1 MTLEERVA
9 FLEGRVDEQA
19 RAGDGIRD
27 AVAQVELRMGQFEE
41 RMDRRFE
48 ALDERFETLEA
59 RMDRRFEGI
68 DMRFERIERRVD
80 MIDDKLTRYFT
91 WLVGIQVSTLIAV
104 VTAFFT
110 TISMLR

>member
-19 RAGDGIRD
+19 RTGDGIRD
-27 AVAQVELRMGQFEE
+27 AVSQVELRMGQLEE

-48 ALDERFETLEA
+48 ALEE
-59 RMDRRFEGI
+59 RMDRRFEGV
-68 DMRFERIERRVD
+68 DRRFESIEQRVD
-80 MIDDKLTRYFT
+80 SIDDKLTRYFT

-110 TISMLR
+110 TVSMLR

>member
-1 MTLEERVA
+1 
-9 FLEGRVDEQA
+9 
-19 RAGDGIRD
+19 
-27 AVAQVELRMGQFEE
+27 MGQLEE

-48 ALDERFETLEA
+48 ALEE

-68 DMRFERIERRVD
+68 DKRFERIERRVD
-80 MIDDKLTRYFT
+80 LIDDKLTRYFT